1 MPVTPCQAG
10 IVIMAGNGYETPGD
24 GGNHGYDGDRRRRAI
39 MSSEGFMTFVSTP
52 APINGYLGYFVPRSF

>member
-1 MPVTPCQAG
+1 
-10 IVIMAGNGYETPGD
+10 MAGNGYETPGD